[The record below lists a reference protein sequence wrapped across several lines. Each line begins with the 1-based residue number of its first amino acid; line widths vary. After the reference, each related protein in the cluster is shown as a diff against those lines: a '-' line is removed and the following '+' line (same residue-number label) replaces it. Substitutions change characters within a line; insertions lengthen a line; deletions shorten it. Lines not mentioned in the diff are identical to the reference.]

1 MHNTTS
7 DTLNKTKLPARITV
21 MLIISSIVIIILAS
35 FMLPVAKILTKSKME
50 AELLDISVR
59 AAAQVNPTIISK
71 LNGND
76 TDLQSKDYQNTY
88 QVLYSLKKYIAS
100 LKVRDIYIFGIRDN
114 KIVFLID
121 TDTSSSDSIISPG
134 VVYPDK
140 DATPELKLAL
150 KGLRNEYVEGPTK
163 DEYGTWV
170 SGLVPIRKG
179 NRTVGVLGIDIDAK
193 DWESKINQTII
204 YPISTGFIL
213 IFIVWFATISI
224 YRRKLLKELVTI
236 TELRY
241 KNVVESIR
249 EVVFHTDTDGL
260 WTYLNPAWTDI
271 TGFPLSDCIGKL
283 FLNFIVEEDKD
294 KTINFFKPII
304 QNKKTH
310 NHTEV
315 RIRTTDGTEKWV
327 EISARLLLND
337 ENQTA
342 GIAGTLR
349 DVSERHLA
357 EAALNTRDRILNG
370 VSESIQLLF
379 AETNFTEAVRKAL
392 RTLGEAVNVGRVYVF
407 ENHTDKLTGE
417 IFTSQR
423 FEWSWEHLSVNIN
436 NPELQ
441 KISYIKTLSR
451 WYDILRIGNPV
462 HGIIKNLPPE
472 EQELLSTRNVES
484 FLVIPII
491 IDETFW
497 GFIGFDELSYDRTWT
512 DSEVSALSAAASSL
526 GIAIQRLQG
535 ENILRERE
543 EFTRAIFDSAQ
554 VGIIVVDAETHIIED
569 LNQAAAE
576 MIGETQDTIRGNKC
590 HKFIQ
595 SEHGQC
601 PITDHGLPMAHSER
615 ELITV
620 TGKRIPI
627 LKTVIITNLH
637 GRQHLVESFIDISE
651 RLRMETELR
660 LAMNNAQTASQA
672 KSEFL
677 ANMSHEIRTPLNGVI
692 GMSHLMLD
700 TTLDNRQQRYLKT
713 IVNSAEVLLDVINDI
728 LDFSKIEAGRLDLE
742 EEPFNLRD
750 SIEDLAETFSHR
762 AMTKGIELITYI
774 SPDVPRYV
782 LGDSVRIRQVL
793 TNLIGNAIKFTDK
806 GEIVAGCT
814 VESTNNNKVV
824 LRFSVRDSGIGI
836 PPERRDRLFK
846 SFSQVDAST
855 TRKYGGTGL
864 GLVISKSI
872 VDMMGGVINV
882 ESEIGSGS
890 TFWFTL
896 PLEISQNVPEEEKTR
911 ASKVD
916 VLKGKSILVVDDH
929 EVNRQILFDQLT
941 HWGIA
946 VETAEGSG
954 PALKKLRIRCA
965 EGKKFDLAI
974 IDYQMPV
981 MNGIDLAKAIKKDP
995 TLQDL
1000 KLILFSSMDAPT
1012 DDEEFK
1018 AINFSS
1024 TITKPIR
1031 QSVLLD
1037 SLMSVL
1043 YQDNITL
1050 KECDETTD
1058 TNYIH
1063 NDKILLAEDNEVN
1076 QMVVSEILS
1085 RSGYSVQITNNGKEA
1100 FDAISDHKYDLVLM
1114 DCQMPILDG
1123 FECTKRV
1130 RKLEEDTGQHL
1141 PIIALTANA
1150 TREDQEK
1157 CLHSGM
1163 DDYLSKPV
1171 APAKLIAMIEKW
1183 LQNRNN
1189 VSENMESI
1197 IDTSN
1202 YVHVDIDE
1210 DVPIN
1215 IPELIERC
1223 AGSKEFAKS
1232 VVLRFI
1238 ERTPVDLADLQE
1250 LLNTNNAEAFGKLAH
1265 KIKGASA
1272 TIAANKLREYNEL
1285 MQNMGTNNNL
1295 TDAEEVLKN
1304 SIIEFNRLKYFVL
1317 NSDFLK

>member
-1 MHNTTS
+1 MYNTTS
-7 DTLNKTKLPARITV
+7 DNLNNLKLPARIIT
-21 MLIISSIVIIILAS
+21 MLIISSIVIITITA
-35 FMLPVAKILTKSKME
+35 FMIPVVKILTKSKME
-50 AELLDISVR
+50 TELLDVAIR
-59 AAAQVNPTIISK
+59 ASAQVNPTVISK
-71 LNGND
+71 FKGND
-76 TDLQSKDYQNTY
+76 DDLQSHDYHNTY
-88 QVLYSLKKYIAS
+88 QTLYSLKKYNET
-100 LKVRDIYIFGIRDN
+100 LKVRDIYIFGIRDK

-121 TDTSSSDSIISPG
+121 TDTSSSEAIIPPG
-134 VVYPDK
+134 EIYKDE
-140 DATPELKLAL
+140 DATPELKMAL
-150 KGLRNEYVEGPTK
+150 RGLQNEYVEESQDK
-163 DEYGTWV
+163 YGTWV

-179 NRTVGVLGIDIDAK
+179 NKTVGVLGIDIDAK
-193 DWESKINQTII
+193 DWVSRVNNTIY
-204 YPISTGFIL
+204 YPISAGTLLIIL
-213 IFIVWFATISI
+213 VWISAFSI
-224 YRRKLLKELVTI
+224 YRRKLLKELVKVS
-236 TELRY
+236 ELRY
-241 KNVVESIR
+241 KTVVESIR
-249 EVVFHTDTDGL
+249 EVVFQTDTDGL

-271 TGFPLSDCIGKL
+271 TGFTLTESIGQL
-283 FLNFIVEEDKD
+283 FLNFIIDEDKD

-304 QNKKTH
+304 QHKRAH

-315 RIRTTDGTEKWV
+315 QIITADGTEKWV

-337 ENQTA
+337 EHQTA

-349 DVSERHLA
+349 DVSERHQA
-357 EAALNTRDRILNG
+357 ESALNTRDRILNG
-370 VSESIQLLF
+370 VSESIQSLF
-379 AETNFTEAVRKAL
+379 SESNFTEAVRKAL

-407 ENHTDKLTGE
+407 ENHTEKLTNE

-423 FEWSWEHLSVNIN
+423 FEWSWEHLSVKID

-441 KISYIKTLSR
+441 KISYNKTLSR

-462 HGIIKNLPPE
+462 HGIIKNLPVE
-472 EQELLSTRNVES
+472 ERELLSTRNVES

-491 IDETFW
+491 IDEMFW
-497 GFIGFDELSYDRTWT
+497 GFIGFDELGYERTWT
-512 DSEVSALSAAASSL
+512 DPEVSALSAAASSL
-526 GIAIQRLQG
+526 GVAIQRLQA

-543 EFTRAIFDSAQ
+543 EFTRAIFDAAQ
-554 VGIIVVDAETHIIED
+554 VGIIVVDAETHVIED

-620 TGKRIPI
+620 TGKRVPI

-660 LAMNNAQTASQA
+660 LAMNNAQTASQT

-692 GMSHLMLD
+692 GMSHLLLD

-713 IVNSAEVLLDVINDI
+713 IVSSAEVLLDVINDI

-742 EEPFNLRD
+742 EESFNLRD

-762 AMTKGIELITYI
+762 AMAKGVELITFI

-782 LGDSVRIRQVL
+782 IGDSIRIRQVL

-806 GEIVAGCT
+806 GEIVARCT
-814 VESTNNNKVV
+814 VESNSNNRVV
-824 LRFSVRDSGIGI
+824 LKLSVRDSGIGI

-864 GLVISKSI
+864 GLVISKRI
-872 VDMMGGVINV
+872 IDMMGGTIDVD
-882 ESEIGSGS
+882 SEMGTGS

-896 PLEISQNVPEEEKTR
+896 PLEISQNVPEEEIHRK
-911 ASKVD
+911 SKVD
-916 VLKGKSILVVDDH
+916 ILKGKSILVVDDH
-929 EVNRQILFDQLT
+929 EVNRQILNDQLT
-941 HWGIA
+941 HWGINI
-946 VETAEGSG
+946 ETAEGSG
-954 PALKKLRIRCA
+954 PALKKLRIRYA

-974 IDYQMPV
+974 IDYQMPI
-981 MNGIDLAKAIKKDP
+981 MNGIDLAKAIKKDT

-1000 KLILFSSMDAPT
+1000 KLILFSSMDVPT
-1012 DDEEFK
+1012 DDKEFK
-1018 AINFSS
+1018 SVNFSA

-1031 QSVLLD
+1031 QSILLD
-1037 SLMSVL
+1037 SLMSTL
-1043 YQDNITL
+1043 YNQKIDTDSS
-1050 KECDETTD
+1050 CDES
-1058 TNYIH
+1058 NINCIH
-1063 NDKILLAEDNEVN
+1063 NEKILLAEDNEVN
-1076 QMVVSEILS
+1076 QMVVSEILN

-1100 FDAISDHKYDLVLM
+1100 FDAISERKYDLILM

-1123 FECTKRV
+1123 FECTKYI

-1157 CLHSGM
+1157 CLQCGM

-1171 APAKLIAMIEKW
+1171 VPAKLIHIIEKW
-1183 LQNRNN
+1183 LQNTDNN
-1189 VSENMESI
+1189 IPTISEPVIETPVSI
-1197 IDTSN
+1197 I
-1202 YVHVDIDE
+1202 VDNDINS
-1210 DVPIN
+1210 PIN
-1215 IPELIERC
+1215 IQDLIERC

-1232 VVLRFI
+1232 VVMRFI
-1238 ERTPVDLADLQE
+1238 ERTPVELSELQE
-1250 LLNTNNAEAFGKLAH
+1250 LLKKNDAEAFGKMAH

-1272 TIAANKLREYNEL
+1272 TIAANKLRDYNEQ
-1285 MQNMGTNNNL
+1285 MQSMGSDNDL
-1295 TDAEEVLKN
+1295 TGAEEVLNN
-1304 SIIEFNRLKYFVL
+1304 SIIEFNRLKEFAL
-1317 NSDFLK
+1317 DGNFLK